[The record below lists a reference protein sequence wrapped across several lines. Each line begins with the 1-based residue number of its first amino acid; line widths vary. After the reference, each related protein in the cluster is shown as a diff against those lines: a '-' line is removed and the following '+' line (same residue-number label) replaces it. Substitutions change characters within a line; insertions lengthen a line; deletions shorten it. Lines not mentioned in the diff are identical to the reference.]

1 MSKSL
6 PLAALHIFV
15 EVGKLG
21 SMKRAAEVLCVSP
34 GAISQQIK
42 NLEDRLAVRL
52 FTRTNREVELTDA
65 GRALFDRLSPL
76 FDEVEE
82 IWSNAPGASRR
93 LTRLTVSTTASF
105 ASAWLVP
112 RLGHFKALYPDIE
125 VAIDSSQRVLDL
137 RREYVDVAIRHG
149 LGSYPG
155 HDAFKIWTPEMVPVC
170 SPALLS
176 PDRPITRPEHC
187 LAYPLLQDSDRA
199 DWALWLRAHGIE
211 DKRAQRGTSLSDES
225 LLVKAA
231 IAGQGIALVRDIY
244 VRDEI
249 AAGRLVRALDL
260 PWPTQFAYY
269 VVCSS
274 QRKDEWRIAA
284 FRDWVKKEMAK
295 ESTDIEVNAAS
306 PARVLEASR

>member
-6 PLAALHIFV
+6 PLAALHTFV

-21 SMKRAAEVLCVSP
+21 SMKRAAEALYVSP

-65 GRALFDRLSPL
+65 GRALFDRLSPV
-76 FDEVEE
+76 FEEVEE
-82 IWSNAPGASRR
+82 IWSNAPGTSRR

-112 RLGHFKALYPDIE
+112 RLGQFKAQHPDIE

-149 LGSYPG
+149 LGDYPG
-155 HDAFKIWTPEMVPVC
+155 HDAVKIWAPEMIPVC

-176 PDRPITRPEHC
+176 SGKPITRPEHC
-187 LAYPLLQDSDRA
+187 LAYPLLQDMDRA
-199 DWALWLRAHGIE
+199 DWTLWLRAHGID
-211 DKRAQRGTSLSDES
+211 DKRAQRGTSFSDES

-249 AAGRLVRALDL
+249 AAGHLVRALNL

-274 QRKDEWRIAA
+274 QRRDEWRIAA
-284 FRDWVKKEMAK
+284 FREWVRNEMEK
-295 ESTDIEVNAAS
+295 DSPDVTINSAS
-306 PARVLEASR
+306 PARALAANR